1 MNEDGKK
8 IVGHAA
14 VFNSLSLE
22 MWGFRERI
30 MPGAFK
36 RVLSEGA
43 DVRALINHNPSTVL
57 GRSKAGTLAL
67 REDGQGLLA
76 KIDPPDTTAAKDIIE
91 SISRGDVDGMSI
103 GFRSVDERWIREG
116 GANVRELLDVDL
128 FDVSI
133 ATYPAYPATE
143 VIFRTEIRRFK
154 MFIPTPKLNRARMQL
169 RDIKDSGTPRLA
181 RAADRHNRLMNSDRY
196 RRLIELRDA
205 GADAEEVRDLN
216 LYTSH
221 LAAFEDLCLGAQK
234 ICRRLYGQNAGFF
247 DTRVCRVEHSI
258 SSH

>member
-76 KIDPPDTTAAKDIIE
+76 TIDPPDTTIAKDIIE
-91 SISRGDVDGMSI
+91 SISRGDIDGMSI
-103 GFRSVDERWIREG
+103 GFLSVDERWIKEG
-116 GANVRELLDVDL
+116 GTNIRELIDVDLLDVS
-128 FDVSI
+128 V

-154 MFIPTPKLNRARMQL
+154 MFTPTLNTAQMRL
-169 RDIKDSGTPRLA
+169 RDLKNSGTPRLA
-181 RAADRHNRLMNSDRY
+181 RAADRHNRLINFDRY
-196 RRLIELRDA
+196 RKLIELRFSQPD
-205 GADAEEVRDLN
+205 ELVVRHLN
-216 LYTSH
+216 LFVNRMIDYES
-221 LAAFEDLCLGAQK
+221 CCPVAQK
-234 ICRRLYGQNAGFF
+234 IVRRTYGITSGLLSEE
-247 DTRVCRVEHSI
+247 RRVERAMLVH
-258 SSH
+258 